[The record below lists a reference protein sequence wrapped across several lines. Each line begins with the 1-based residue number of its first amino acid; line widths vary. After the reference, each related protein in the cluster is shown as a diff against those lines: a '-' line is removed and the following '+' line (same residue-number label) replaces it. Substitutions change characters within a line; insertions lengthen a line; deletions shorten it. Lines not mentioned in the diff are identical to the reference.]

1 MFEEQTMDVIL
12 DRMLENVDDSLDKR
26 EGSVVYD
33 MLAPAALEF
42 SNAYQMLE
50 MVLNEGFAD
59 TSSFEYLIKRAAE
72 NGILVKSATKAKVVL
87 KTTPE
92 DIDIP
97 FDTTFFGGNYT
108 YTIHHIENDSTY
120 ILECQTEGTEP
131 NTYIGTLVPSETVEG
146 LQTCEIDSIFDY
158 GEDEETEDDLRLRYF
173 ARFDSFAFSGNRKD
187 YEEKINA
194 IDNVGGCHC
203 LRNDSTN
210 PDYNVKVYIVDSDF
224 NVPSA
229 ELLQKVKNEVDP
241 EDGDGSGLAPFDHKV
256 LIAAAHENPVNI
268 DIEISAN
275 GLTDEKKSELTAAI
289 DELIVSKRA
298 EWTSNE
304 TTKIKKIEVENLLSQ
319 FDYVDGVYSLEFTNP
334 NASKGIVFET
344 EKYSL
349 PSKGAISWTER

>member
-12 DRMLENVDDSLDKR
+12 DRMLENVDDSFDKR

-87 KTTPE
+87 KTVPDSIT
-92 DIDIP
+92 IP
-97 FDTTFFGGNYT
+97 SYTTFFGGNYT
-108 YTIHHIENDSTY
+108 YSIYSIESDGTY

-131 NTYIGTLVPSETVEG
+131 NSYIGTLVPSETVEG
-146 LQTCEIDSIFDY
+146 LESCEIASIYDY
-158 GEDEETEDDLRLRYF
+158 GEDEETEENLRLRYF
-173 ARFDSFAFSGNRKD
+173 ARFDNFAFSGNRKD

-194 IDNVGGCHC
+194 IDGVGGCHC
-203 LRNDSTN
+203 LRNDGTN
-210 PDYNVKVYIVDSDF
+210 PNYNVKVYIVDSNF
-224 NVPSA
+224 NVPGS

-256 LIAAAHENPVNI
+256 LVAASPENPVNI
-268 DIEISAN
+268 SIEIAAN
-275 GLTDEKKSELTAAI
+275 GLTDDKKNELTAAI

-298 EWTSNE
+298 EWPGNE
-304 TTKIKKIEVENLLSQ
+304 TTKIKKIEVENILNQ
-319 FDYVDGVYSLEFTNP
+319 FDYVDGVYNLEFTNP
-334 NASKGIVFET
+334 NGMPGIVFET
-344 EKYSL
+344 EKYTL